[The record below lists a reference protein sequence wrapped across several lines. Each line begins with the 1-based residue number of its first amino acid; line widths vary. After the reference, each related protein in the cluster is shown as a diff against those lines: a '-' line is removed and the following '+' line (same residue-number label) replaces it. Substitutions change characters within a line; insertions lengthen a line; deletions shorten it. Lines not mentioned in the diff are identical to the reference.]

1 MYSKVKKHIYMYMYV
16 GAKVPMLGIFLSH
29 SPSYFLRQGLL
40 LNLDLTGSATVA
52 GEGPREVLPSLPPH
66 N

>member
-1 MYSKVKKHIYMYMYV
+1 MYMYV